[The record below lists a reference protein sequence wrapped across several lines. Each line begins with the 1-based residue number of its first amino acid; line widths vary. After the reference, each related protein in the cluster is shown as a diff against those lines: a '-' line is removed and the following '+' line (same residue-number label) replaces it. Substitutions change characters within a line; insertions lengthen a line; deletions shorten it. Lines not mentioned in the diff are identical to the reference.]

1 LSGNFSL
8 LSGIRIIIILLT
20 GCLLGAGFRANAQ
33 NQFQGRGQG
42 GMGKGKGKDS
52 TLQHRVEDSIRINF
66 RYLDSSRLRKLD
78 STIYDFNKK
87 YPVPA
92 TNIDLGN
99 FGTATRSLFFTP
111 NMRPGWDPGW
121 HAYDQYL
128 FTTQETRFYV
138 TTKPYSEL
146 GYMLG
151 TKAEQMISL
160 ILTENI
166 GKKINLA
173 FEYRLINAPGI
184 FQNQTTDHNNYR
196 FNGWYQSQN
205 KRYSAYFIIVGS
217 NLKSS
222 ENGGLQNPSDL
233 DSLAYTQRNTI
244 PTQLGGNSIYN
255 TNPFSVNITTGT
267 LYTQS
272 TVLGRQQYD
281 IIGKKDSIVTDT
293 SVTQLFYPK
302 FRAEQTIQY
311 STYKYRFIDQRP
323 DTNFYVDHYDFISTP
338 DTVGIGDTWKELI
351 NDFSL
356 YQFPDNKNPQQFFK
370 AGLALQDLNGYFNAG
385 NKTIYNVF
393 GHGEYRNK
401 TRNQKWDV
409 EAYGNFYFAG
419 YDAADYNASISLRR
433 LIARNLGYLQ
443 LGFQNV
449 SRTPSFSFNQE
460 SSFGFGVPGTPFKK
474 ENNTNLFGSIEEPQL
489 QLKLSLNYY
498 LMNNYTYFEDYY
510 HATQQTNPF
519 NILQVQLDKVFLL
532 TRHWV
537 LRMLIELQ
545 QKAGNSPL
553 NLPFFTT
560 YDQIAYEGKLGFKNL
575 IITFGAEVRYI
586 SPYTADNYSPVI
598 GQFFPQNNTTI
609 AQKLPD
615 ITAFVNLRIKGFTAY
630 LRAENLNT
638 MTFNGPG
645 GFGFT
650 NNNFVAPNYPSPG
663 LRIRFGV
670 FWSFIN

>member
-1 LSGNFSL
+1 MSGNFSL
-8 LSGIRIIIILLT
+8 LSGIRIITILLT
-20 GCLLGAGFRANAQ
+20 GCLLGVGFRANAQ
-33 NQFQGRGQG
+33 NPLQNHGQSG
-42 GMGKGKGKDS
+42 TKSKGKDS

-99 FGTATRSLFFTP
+99 FGTATRSLIFSP
-111 NMRPGWDPGW
+111 IMRPGWDPGW

-151 TKAEQMISL
+151 TKAEQMIDL

-196 FNGWYQSQN
+196 LNGWYQSQN

-244 PTQLGGNSIYN
+244 PTQLGGNSIYT
-255 TNPFSVNITTGT
+255 TNPFSVSISTGT

-272 TVLGRQQYD
+272 TLLGRQQYD

-311 STYKYRFIDQRP
+311 STYKYRFVDEQP
-323 DTNFYVDHYDFISTP
+323 DTNFYINHYNFISTP
-338 DTVGIGDTWKELI
+338 DTVSIGDDWKELI

-370 AGLALQDLNGYFNAG
+370 AGLALQDLKGYFDAG

-401 TRNQKWDV
+401 TRNQKWDI
-409 EAYGNFYFAG
+409 EAFGNFYFAG
-419 YDAADYNASISLRR
+419 YDAADYNASISLKR

-460 SSFGFGVPGTPFKK
+460 SSFGFGVPSTPFKK

-498 LMNNYTYFEDYY
+498 LMNNYAYFEDYY

-519 NILQVQLDKVFLL
+519 NIVQVQLDKVFLL
-532 TRHWV
+532 TKHWV

-560 YDQIAYEGKLGFKNL
+560 FDQIGYEGKLGFRNL
-575 IITFGAEVRYI
+575 NITFGAEFRYF
-586 SPYTADNYSPVI
+586 SPYSADNYSPVT
-598 GQFFPQNNTTI
+598 GQFFVQNTTTI
-609 AQKLPD
+609 AEQLPD

-638 MTFNGPG
+638 MTLHGPS

-650 NNNFVAPNYPSPG
+650 NNNFVAPDYPSPG